1 MRNHRAAVFHHSL
14 TRTQGM
20 TDRNSPYRRVLLKLS
35 GEALM
40 GDLDY
45 GIEPAVI
52 KRIASEIA
60 EAKRQGTEIAIVIG
74 GGNIFRGAGLAR
86 AGMDRVTGDHM
97 GMLATVMNALAIQ
110 DALESLD
117 VFARVMSAL
126 RINAVCE
133 DYIRRRAIRHLEK
146 GRVVVLAAGTGNPFF
161 TTDTAASLRAIEI
174 GADVLLKATKV
185 DGVYDSDPVKNAGAK
200 RFDTV
205 SFDQV
210 LADKLSVMDATA
222 IVMCRDND
230 LPLRVFDLN
239 RPGALVRAIAGED
252 VGTVVTA

>member
-1 MRNHRAAVFHHSL
+1 MNDSDVRY
-14 TRTQGM
+14 G
-20 TDRNSPYRRVLLKLS
+20 RVLLKLS

-45 GIEPAVI
+45 GIEPQVI
-52 KRIASEIA
+52 QRIAA
-60 EAKRQGTEIAIVIG
+60 EVATARKTGVEIAIVIG

-86 AGMDRVTGDHM
+86 AGMDRVTGDYM

-117 VFARVMSAL
+117 VYARVMSAL
-126 RINAVCE
+126 QIHDVCE
-133 DYIRRRAIRHLEK
+133 DYIRRRAVRHLEK
-146 GRVVVLAAGTGNPFF
+146 GRVVILAAGTGNPFF

-185 DGVYDSDPVKNAGAK
+185 DGVYDADPMTNSNAN
-200 RFDTV
+200 RYETV

-210 LADKLSVMDATA
+210 LADKLTVMDATA

-230 LPLRVFDLN
+230 LPLRVFDLT
-239 RPGALVRAIAGED
+239 RKEALVQAISGD
-252 VGTVVTA
+252 QVGTLVTI

>member
-1 MRNHRAAVFHHSL
+1 M
-14 TRTQGM
+14 
-20 TDRNSPYRRVLLKLS
+20 
-35 GEALM
+35 GE
-40 GDLDY
+40 LDY

-52 KRIASEIA
+52 QRMAAEIA
-60 EAKRQGTEIAIVIG
+60 TARESGVEIAIVIG

-86 AGMDRVTGDHM
+86 AGMDRVTGDYM

-110 DALESLD
+110 DALEARG

-126 RINAVCE
+126 QVHEVCE

-146 GRVVVLAAGTGNPFF
+146 GRVVILAAGTGNPFF

-185 DGVYDSDPVKNAGAK
+185 DGVYDADPVKHPDAK
-200 RFDTV
+200 RYDTV
-205 SFDQV
+205 SFDKV

-222 IVMCRDND
+222 VVMCRDND
-230 LPLRVFDLN
+230 LPLRVFNLTRAN
-239 RPGALVRAIAGED
+239 ALVQAIAGDD
-252 VGTVVTA
+252 VGTLVTA

>member
-1 MRNHRAAVFHHSL
+1 
-14 TRTQGM
+14 M
-20 TDRNSPYRRVLLKLS
+20 TDYPVQYDRVLLKLS

-52 KRIASEIA
+52 QRIAAEIA
-60 EAKRQGTEIAIVIG
+60 TAQKAGVEIAIVIG

-86 AGMDRVTGDHM
+86 AGMDRVTGDYM

-110 DALESLD
+110 DALESQG

-126 RINAVCE
+126 QIHEVCE
-133 DYIRRRAIRHLEK
+133 DYIRRRAERHLEK
-146 GRVVVLAAGTGNPFF
+146 GRVVILAAGTGNPFF

-174 GADVLLKATKV
+174 GADILLKATKV
-185 DGVYDSDPVKNAGAK
+185 DGVYDCDPVDNPSAK
-200 RFDTV
+200 RYDTI
-205 SFDQV
+205 SFDKV
-210 LADKLSVMDATA
+210 LTDKLSVMDATA

-230 LPLRVFDLN
+230 LPLRVFDLSLDN
-239 RPGALVRAIAGED
+239 ALVRAMSGEN
-252 VGTVVTA
+252 VGTLVTG

>member
-1 MRNHRAAVFHHSL
+1 M
-14 TRTQGM
+14 
-20 TDRNSPYRRVLLKLS
+20 
-35 GEALM
+35 GE
-40 GDLDY
+40 LDY

-52 KRIASEIA
+52 QRMAAEIA
-60 EAKRQGTEIAIVIG
+60 TARESGVEIAIVIG

-86 AGMDRVTGDHM
+86 AGMDRVTGDYM

-110 DALESLD
+110 DALESRG

-126 RINAVCE
+126 QVHEVCE

-146 GRVVVLAAGTGNPFF
+146 GRVVILAAGTGNPFF

-185 DGVYDSDPVKNAGAK
+185 DGVYDADPVKHPDAK
-200 RFDTV
+200 RYDTV
-205 SFDQV
+205 SFDKV

-222 IVMCRDND
+222 VVMCRDND
-230 LPLRVFDLN
+230 LPLRVFDLTRAN
-239 RPGALVRAIAGED
+239 ALVQAIAGD
-252 VGTVVTA
+252 DIGTLVTA